1 MKRTY
6 HFIRWMIC
14 TLLLCA
20 FVNSVYADR
29 VVYTYDSS
37 GNRTRARKEI
47 VLRSEGSQEEDSLPQ
62 RQNLSLRHV
71 TIYPN
76 PTKGRLR
83 VEITGGGSFEGASL
97 TVYSISGSIVCNLSE
112 LDAVNDIDLSQCP
125 NGMYMLVIRVD
136 GESSSWKII
145 KI

>member
-1 MKRTY
+1 MKRAN

-20 FVNSVYADR
+20 FFNSVYADR
-29 VVYTYDSS
+29 ILYTYDSS

-47 VLRSEGSQEEDSLPQ
+47 VLRGEGSQEEDSQP
-62 RQNLSLRHV
+62 RRESLSLRRV

-76 PTKGRLR
+76 PTQGEFR
-83 VEITGGGSFEGASL
+83 VEITGGESFDGASI
-97 TVYSISGSIVCNLSE
+97 TIYGASGNVIYYDGE
-112 LDAVNDIDLSQCP
+112 IEMTNDINLTPCSR
-125 NGMYMLVIRVD
+125 GIYLMIIRID
-136 GESSSWKII
+136 GETSSWKII

>member
-112 LDAVNDIDLSQCP
+112 LDAVNDTDLSQCP

>member
-1 MKRTY
+1 MKRTN

-20 FVNSVYADR
+20 FANSIYADR
-29 VVYTYDSS
+29 ILYSYDSS

-47 VLRSEGSQEEDSLPQ
+47 VLRGGGSQEEDSLPQ

-76 PTKGRLR
+76 PTKGQLM
-83 VEITGGGSFEGASL
+83 VEITGGESFEGASF

-112 LDAVNDIDLSQCP
+112 LDAVNIIDLSQCP